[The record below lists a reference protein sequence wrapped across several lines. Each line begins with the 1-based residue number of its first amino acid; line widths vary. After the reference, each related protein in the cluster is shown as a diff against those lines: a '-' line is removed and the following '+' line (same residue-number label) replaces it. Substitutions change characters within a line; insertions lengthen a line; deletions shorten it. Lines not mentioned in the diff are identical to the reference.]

1 MRGWVALFAIGLAA
15 LVPVKAAEVYSGV
28 THHFTI
34 APQDEE
40 VLPPAEQGGTILA
53 DYSSTT
59 AGSGNEEIKATANS
73 NPPLQTGIYHIGLLV
88 KTLDTEIAGT
98 ILATTEK
105 GGTVQTFI
113 VSTFENLD
121 DEGWTRNFPAS
132 DLPGSTSGDF
142 GGISFVDPAAWPW
155 PRRRGAC
162 LRSPSGATNKVEPDR
177 DLRDSA
183 DTQRD
188 LKHFQFFPLFR
199 RKVQGIGGRFELA
212 PPQHIDFALDG
223 TPRQNQ
229 PANRSFVRRVGRQCF
244 SQRPS
249 VVSGRLHQRP
259 QSLRIVALHHHEGF

>member
-1 MRGWVALFAIGLAA
+1 MRGWVALFAIGIAA
-15 LVPVKAAEVYSGV
+15 LIPVKAAEVYSGV

-34 APQDEE
+34 PRQDEE
-40 VLPPAEQGGTILA
+40 VLLTELTFTVIPGSKNLTIEVETDNSTHDVDLFARFGLPPAEQGGTILA

-132 DLPGSTSGDF
+132 DLPGSTSGDL
-142 GGISFVDPAAWPW
+142 GGISFVDPAGFI
-155 PRRRGAC
+155 RYVDTNG
-162 LRSPSGATNKVEPDR
+162 PSR
-177 DLRDSA
+177 DFAVAPAKFLG
-183 DTQRD
+183 D
-188 LKHFQFFPLFR
+188 LSQFTDA
-199 RKVQGIGGRFELA
+199 RFEFDYR
-212 PPQHIDFALDG
+212 H
-223 TPRQNQ
+223 
-229 PANRSFVRRVGRQCF
+229 S
-244 SQRPS
+244 
-249 VVSGRLHQRP
+249 SGFGPFFRFFRG
-259 QSLRIVALHHHEGF
+259 IYG